1 MKCTSLRLL
10 KPQQPYKIVHVQMDE
25 RVAILHL
32 KEAGSEEFMC
42 LMFRDLIPKFLEAIW
57 MNNGVSAGLK
67 LKFYGCSD
75 VGTPIIRISG
85 KPFVQYLVWESRT
98 VCPKPWS
105 VINKKQIIAGI
116 FLFQINMRV
125 NGQNFSVSTTRY
137 EDLRRLRASAGNCTR
152 FQYST
157 PYIFRTVHTS
167 GVSYTTSSVTV

>member
-10 KPQQPYKIVHVQMDE
+10 KPQQPYKIVHVQTDE

-85 KPFVQYLVWESRT
+85 KPFVQYLV
-98 VCPKPWS
+98 
-105 VINKKQIIAGI
+105 
-116 FLFQINMRV
+116 
-125 NGQNFSVSTTRY
+125 
-137 EDLRRLRASAGNCTR
+137 
-152 FQYST
+152 
-157 PYIFRTVHTS
+157 
-167 GVSYTTSSVTV
+167 